1 MWFSKSV
8 YRQIL
13 CCAIFKA
20 SGQHLFYSVVLV
32 GREEYLLWIL
42 TRETLSSDSK
52 PRNFQNF
59 LRTKIKNKK

>member
-13 CCAIFKA
+13 CCAIVKA

-42 TRETLSSDSK
+42 TRETLYLQIVNHVTFEIFYGQK
-52 PRNFQNF
+52 
-59 LRTKIKNKK
+59 